1 MKNSKKL
8 LLILSIVVVS
18 AMLFA
23 ACQPAPEPE
32 PAPAEEEAM
41 EEVTEEEVMEEAG
54 PWDNLGTEEN
64 PIIFVAVP
72 SGEQDR
78 VLSGFT
84 KVADIVYA
92 ETGLV
97 IEPFVASSYTA
108 AIEAM
113 CTEMP
118 QAHMGALAT
127 FAYILAAEKGCADVA
142 LVSTRYGAAFYNG
155 QFIVRTDSGLETLE
169 DLAGTDMCRPY
180 PLSTSG
186 DIIPGIMLKGV
197 GIDVATDMNQII
209 DTGSH
214 EASAVAVF
222 NGECDWAATYV
233 DARTRE
239 EENYP
244 TIMDET
250 VVIALEPDIP
260 NDGIQFHPDFPADL
274 RAQLVEVFLGMMD
287 SEEGLAALDEAYQWS
302 GLEEHDDTF
311 YDQFRQV
318 LDAGGVSA
326 EDIAAMAD
334 E

>member
-113 CTEMP
+113 CTECHKP
-118 QAHMGALAT
+118 
-127 FAYILAAEKGCADVA
+127 I
-142 LVSTRYGAAFYNG
+142 
-155 QFIVRTDSGLETLE
+155 
-169 DLAGTDMCRPY
+169 
-180 PLSTSG
+180 
-186 DIIPGIMLKGV
+186 
-197 GIDVATDMNQII
+197 
-209 DTGSH
+209 
-214 EASAVAVF
+214 
-222 NGECDWAATYV
+222 W
-233 DARTRE
+233 
-239 EENYP
+239 
-244 TIMDET
+244 
-250 VVIALEPDIP
+250 
-260 NDGIQFHPDFPADL
+260 
-274 RAQLVEVFLGMMD
+274 
-287 SEEGLAALDEAYQWS
+287 
-302 GLEEHDDTF
+302 
-311 YDQFRQV
+311 V
-318 LDAGGVSA
+318 LWQHLPIS
-326 EDIAAMAD
+326 
-334 E
+334 